1 MPEILPTQA
10 LEDAQAAVDNAVRVR
25 SYHRRRTEKRSPQR
39 RQDITVARARL
50 KEAMKP
56 LKSAIGK
63 FPYGPQT
70 TVAEENREVIREMSA
85 AIQSERRK
93 LWKMLS
99 AEDRA
104 ADE

>member
-1 MPEILPTQA
+1 MPETRP
-10 LEDAQAAVDNAVRVR
+10 DAVLDAAERAVANAQRVR
-25 SYHRRRTEKRSPQR
+25 EFHRRRTEKNSPQR
-39 RQDITVARARL
+39 KTDILVARQRL

-70 TVAEENREVIREMSA
+70 VTAENNREAIRAASA

-93 LWKMLS
+93 LWKMLDPQ
-99 AEDRA
+99 DR
-104 ADE
+104 

>member
-1 MPEILPTQA
+1 M
-10 LEDAQAAVDNAVRVR
+10 DNAQAAVDNAVRVR
-25 SYHRRRTEKRSPQR
+25 AYHRRRTEKRSPQR
-39 RQDITVARARL
+39 RQDITVARERL

-70 TVAEENREVIREMSA
+70 TTAEANREAIREMSA

-99 AEDRA
+99 PEDRA
-104 ADE
+104 HD